1 MPRRLCLLLLA
12 IPLPLSPAF
21 AQDAAD
27 QVITEALRPSA
38 LEANLRRL
46 TDEIGGRVPGTPA
59 MQRAVD
65 WGVDAF
71 RAAGADSVHT
81 ENFTLPVSWAEGATE
96 MSVTAIPTRGRDR
109 DQKLSS
115 VPVSQF
121 RVRAVSVA
129 WAPALLPHRH
139 VRVIDVGE
147 GAAEDFSRAG
157 TVAGALLLVHSEEMK
172 KWDDLFAEYLR
183 APGIIDRAVT
193 GKALAIAF
201 QSTRPNDLLYRHT
214 NSSEGELDRLPMV
227 LVARENAGRMA
238 RLLAGEALYAD
249 LSIPNHIGG
258 PITAANV
265 IAELRGTEKP
275 DEYVVLG
282 AHLDSWELGTG
293 ALDNGCNAA
302 LVIDTLRAIKASGL
316 RPRRSIRFILF
327 SGEEEGMVGSRAY
340 TVTHSAELDMA
351 VGVVIFDS
359 GIGRVTGFSLGGRRD
374 LIEAAT
380 PLVAPLK
387 QFDAATLTTDA
398 DWGTDNFDFLLQGV
412 PTFVANQEEYNYLI
426 NYHAMSDTFDK
437 VDLAQLKKH
446 VAEAAALTLGIA
458 NAPVRPGPRLNH
470 AQIEQT
476 LHETHMDE
484 QLKTF
489 GMWDSWESGKR
500 GRKD

>member
-27 QVITEALRPSA
+27 QVITEALKPSA

-46 TDEIGGRVPGTPA
+46 TDEIGGRVPG
-59 MQRAVD
+59 R
-65 WGVDAF
+65 GVDAF

-129 WAPALLPHRH
+129 WAPALLSHRH

-147 GAAEDFSRAG
+147 GAVEDFSRAG

-214 NSSEGELDRLPMV
+214 NASEGELDRLPMV
-227 LVARENAGRMA
+227 LVAREDAGRMA
-238 RLLAGEALYAD
+238 RLLASGQALYAD
-249 LSIPNHIGG
+249 LSIPNRVGG
-258 PITAANV
+258 PGTAANV
-265 IAELRGTEKP
+265 VAELRGSEKP
-275 DEYVVLG
+275 DEFVVLG
-282 AHLDSWELGTG
+282 AHLDSWNWVQ
-293 ALDNGCNAA
+293 AL
-302 LVIDTLRAIKASGL
+302 
-316 RPRRSIRFILF
+316 SI
-327 SGEEEGMVGSRAY
+327 
-340 TVTHSAELDMA
+340 
-351 VGVVIFDS
+351 
-359 GIGRVTGFSLGGRRD
+359 
-374 LIEAAT
+374 
-380 PLVAPLK
+380 
-387 QFDAATLTTDA
+387 TDA
-398 DWGTDNFDFLLQGV
+398 TR
-412 PTFVANQEEYNYLI
+412 
-426 NYHAMSDTFDK
+426 H
-437 VDLAQLKKH
+437 
-446 VAEAAALTLGIA
+446 
-458 NAPVRPGPRLNH
+458 
-470 AQIEQT
+470 
-476 LHETHMDE
+476 
-484 QLKTF
+484 
-489 GMWDSWESGKR
+489 
-500 GRKD
+500 

>member
-27 QVITEALRPSA
+27 QVITEALKPSA

-147 GAAEDFSRAG
+147 GAVEDFSRAG

-359 GIGRVTGFSLGGRRD
+359 GTGRVTGFSLGGRRD

-412 PTFVANQEEYNYLI
+412 PTFVAHQEEYNYLI

>member
-1 MPRRLCLLLLA
+1 MRRRVCGLLLLTVSLCA
-12 IPLPLSPAF
+12 AF
-21 AQDAAD
+21 AQEAAD
-27 QVITEALRPSA
+27 RVITEALKPSA
-38 LEANLRRL
+38 LEANLHRL

-71 RAAGADSVHT
+71 KAAGADGVHT
-81 ENFTLPVSWAEGATE
+81 ENFTLPISWAEGATVVF
-96 MSVTAIPTRGRDR
+96 VTAQNGD
-109 DQKLSS
+109 K
-115 VPVSQF
+115 PVAQF
-121 RVRAVSVA
+121 RVRADSVA
-129 WAPALLPHRH
+129 WAPALTSHRR
-139 VRVIDVGE
+139 VRVIDVGG
-147 GAAEDFSRAG
+147 GAPEDFARAG
-157 TVAGALLLVHSEEMK
+157 NLADALLLVHSEEMK

-359 GIGRVTGFSLGGRRD
+359 GTGRVTGFSLGGRRD

-476 LHETHMDE
+476 LRETHMNE

>member
-59 MQRAVD
+59 MQRAVA